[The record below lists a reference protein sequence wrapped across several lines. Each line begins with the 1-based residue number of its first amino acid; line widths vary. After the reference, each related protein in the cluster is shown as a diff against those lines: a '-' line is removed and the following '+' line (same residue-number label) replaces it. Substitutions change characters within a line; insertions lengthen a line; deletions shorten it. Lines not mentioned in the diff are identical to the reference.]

1 MAYQVD
7 KFNGTFLTS
16 VDDGTIDTT
25 TDLRFV
31 GKNYA
36 GYGEVQNE
44 NFLHLLENFANTT
57 PPPKPV
63 AGQVWYDSGAKKL
76 RFYDGTTFKLA
87 NGSSAS
93 NVAPTGLAAG
103 EFWFDTS
110 AEQLYTWSGSEFV
123 LIGPESPPEFGAS
136 GLIPQVVK
144 DTIGVNHSISR
155 LTSGGETVLIISKD
169 EFTLDSILN
178 PITGFTL
185 IKKGVTLVN
194 TSAISG
200 VTTTDHL
207 YWGTASNSL
216 KLGNFSASD
225 FIRSGSAVFPSGA
238 SFSDVGFTVGDQN
251 DIRFYVD
258 FGNEPI
264 IENQL
269 GNDIKIKIRDSGASD
284 EVAIF
289 SSFGMR
295 PGITNTFSL
304 GTTGNRW
311 SEVWA
316 TTLNGNL
323 VGNVTGNQTGNLTGN
338 VLATTDSSVIV
349 NAATKTITGSFTGF
363 LTGNVQG
370 DLIGTANNALTLN
383 GIGGSASATATSVT
397 LRDSSGNIS
406 ANRFIGIADK
416 SDQLLVG
423 ETYRSSAIA
432 ATGNTIA
439 ARDATGN
446 LTAVVFNG
454 TATAARYADLAE
466 KYLSDA
472 EYEAGTVVCIGGEQE
487 ITAVTWGKRAIGVIS
502 TNPAFMMNKDLEGG
516 VYVALK
522 GRVPVKVIGR
532 IKKGEDLI
540 AANNGCAMMA
550 VPHASNVFAVAL
562 ESSDDEGIKTI
573 EALVL

>member
-57 PPPKPV
+57 PPPKPL
-63 AGQVWYDSGAKKL
+63 AGQIWYDSGTKKL
-76 RFYDGTTFKLA
+76 RFYDGTAFKIA
-87 NGSSAS
+87 NGASAS
-93 NVAPTGLAAG
+93 NVPPSGLAAG

-123 LIGPESPPEFGAS
+123 LIGPETPPEIGAS

-144 DTIGVNHSISR
+144 DTLGVNHSISR
-155 LTSGGETVLIISKD
+155 LTAGGDTVLIISKD

-185 IKKGVTLVN
+185 IKKGITLVN

-200 VTTTDHL
+200 VTTTDHV
-207 YWGTASNSL
+207 YWGTASNAL
-216 KLGNFSASD
+216 KLGNFLASD
-225 FIRSGSAVFPSGA
+225 FIRSGSAVFSSGA

-251 DIRFYVD
+251 DIKIYVELGD
-258 FGNEPI
+258 EPV

-269 GNDIKIKIRDSGASD
+269 GNTIKIKIKDAGVSD

-289 SSFGMR
+289 SASGMR

-311 SEVWA
+311 STVWA
-316 TTLNGNL
+316 TTVNAALT
-323 VGNVTGNQTGNLTGN
+323 GNVTGNVTGNITGN
-338 VLATTDSSVIV
+338 ILATTDSSVIV

-383 GIGGSASATATSVT
+383 GVSGSAAATATTVA
-397 LRDSSGNIS
+397 LRDASGNIT
-406 ANRFIGIADK
+406 ANRFIGIVDQA
-416 SDQLLVG
+416 DQLLVG
-423 ETYRSSAIA
+423 ATYRSAAIA

-466 KYLSDA
+466 KYLPDL
-472 EYEAGTVVCIGGEQE
+472 EYDTGTVVCIGGEKE
-487 ITAVTWGKRAIGVIS
+487 ITSVTWGKRAIGVIS

>member
-7 KFNGTFLTS
+7 KFNGTFQTS

-289 SSFGMR
+289 SSSGMR

-311 SEVWA
+311 SAVWA

-383 GIGGSASATATSVT
+383 GIGGSASAIATSVT

-466 KYLSDA
+466 KYLSDT

>member
-25 TDLRFV
+25 TDIRFV

-57 PPPKPV
+57 PPPKPL
-63 AGQVWYDSGAKKL
+63 AGQIWYDSGTRKL
-76 RFYDGTTFKLA
+76 KFYDGTAFKIA
-87 NGSSAS
+87 NGASAS
-93 NVAPTGLAAG
+93 NVAPAGLAAG

-110 AEQLYTWSGSEFV
+110 AEQLYTWTGTEFV
-123 LIGPESPPEFGAS
+123 LIGPESPPEIGAS
-136 GLIPQVVK
+136 GVIPQVVK

-155 LTSGGETVLIISKD
+155 FTSGGETVLIVSKD
-169 EFTLDSILN
+169 EFTLDSLLN

-185 IKKGVTLVN
+185 IKKGITLIN

-200 VTTTDHL
+200 VTTTDHV
-207 YWGTASNSL
+207 YWGTASNAL

-225 FIRSGSAVFPSGA
+225 FVRSGSAVFANGA
-238 SFSDVGFTVGDQN
+238 AFGDVGFTVGDQN
-251 DIRFYVD
+251 DIKIYVD
-258 FGNEPI
+258 STSEPT

-269 GNDIKIKIRDSGASD
+269 GSVIKIKIRGSGVSD
-284 EVAIF
+284 DIAIF
-289 SSFGMR
+289 DSFGIR

-304 GTTGNRW
+304 GTTSSRW
-311 SEVWA
+311 NNVWA
-316 TTLNGNL
+316 NAFNGAL
-323 VGNVTGNQTGNLTGN
+323 AGNVTGNVLGNITGNI
-338 VLATTDSSVIV
+338 LATTDSSIIV
-349 NAATKTITGSFTGF
+349 NAATKTITGTFNGF

-370 DLIGTANNALTLN
+370 DLIGTANNALALN
-383 GIGGSASATATSVT
+383 GIASSAAAVATTVT
-397 LRDSSGNIS
+397 LRDSSGNIT
-406 ANRFIGIADK
+406 ANRFIGITDRA
-416 SDQLLVG
+416 DQLLVG
-423 ETYRSSAIA
+423 DTYRSSAVT
-432 ATGNTIA
+432 ATGNTVA
-439 ARDATGN
+439 ARDGTGN
-446 LTAVVFNG
+446 LTAIVFNG

-466 KYLSDA
+466 KYLPDVD
-472 EYEAGTVVCIGGEQE
+472 YTAGTVVCIGGEKE
-487 ITAVTWGKRAIGVIS
+487 ITASEWGVRAIGVIS
-502 TNPAFMMNKDLEGG
+502 TNPAYMMNSELEGG

-540 AANNGCAMMA
+540 AAANGCAAMA
-550 VPHASNVFAVAL
+550 VPHSSNVFAVAL
-562 ESSDDEGIKTI
+562 ESSDEEGIKII